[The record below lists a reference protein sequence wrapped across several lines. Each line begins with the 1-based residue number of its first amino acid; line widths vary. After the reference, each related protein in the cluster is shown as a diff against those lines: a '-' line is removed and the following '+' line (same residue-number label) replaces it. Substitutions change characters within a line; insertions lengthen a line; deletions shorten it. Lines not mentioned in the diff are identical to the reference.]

1 MALFGGGKAFAAA
14 PFAPCPGSQQL
25 LCAQIDV
32 PLDRSGSVPGTVSL
46 LVQELPAD
54 GTPRGVL
61 LLLAGGP
68 GQSGTDAF
76 GLSSPSS
83 TQLFRVAFPGYTL
96 ATLDVRG
103 TGKSGALRCPALQNA
118 LFLTVEQEATLT
130 AQCAASLGPS
140 RRFYGTR
147 DQAEDIDAARQALGA
162 NQIAVMGVSYGTQLA
177 LTYAELHPA
186 NVERLILD
194 SVAPPEGRDPF
205 SLDVIRSL
213 PATLASYCAGGLC
226 RGVTGNF
233 PGELAALA
241 NAIEAKPLRGSVL
254 TGRGR
259 RTVTMNGEDLLGLTI
274 DADLNPAVQAELPA
288 AVHAARAGNALPLLR
303 LFYLDSATQAEPAD
317 SISIGQFVSTLCT
330 DGPFPWAAGTPV
342 AARAAAISSTI
353 AALAPGTF
361 GPFGSWAAHLGTASL
376 CQLWPDALGTTLPS
390 AALPDVPVLT
400 LTGGLDL
407 RTPAA
412 NAAAVTGRFPHG
424 RLLVVPGVGHSVLT
438 ADLSFCAVKSVRL
451 WLAGGTPP
459 SRCPRVAPLVAP
471 IPAFSKPAGSTRLSR
486 AATLATA
493 KKVIREAEASV
504 LFALFTPSG
513 IGSVP
518 GLYGGMVVD
527 SGTTVRLVQYTDVP
541 GLSLDGTLT
550 IVSGAGPPLRFK
562 GTVSVSGP
570 RATPLTFSIA

>member
-1 MALFGGGKAFAAA
+1 MALFGGSSAFAAA
-14 PFAPCPGSQQL
+14 PFAPCPGAQQL

-32 PLDRSGSVPGTVSL
+32 PLDRSGTVPGTVSL
-46 LVQELPAD
+46 LVQELPGD

-68 GQSGTDAF
+68 GQSGTEAF

-103 TGKSGALRCPALQNA
+103 AGKSGALRCPALQNA
-118 LFLTVEQEATLT
+118 LFLKVEQEATLT
-130 AQCAASLGPS
+130 AQCATSIGPS

-162 NQIAVMGVSYGTQLA
+162 DQIAVMGVSYGTQLA

-205 SLDVIRSL
+205 SLNVIRSL

-241 NAIEAKPLRGSVL
+241 NAIEARPLRGSVL

-288 AVHAARAGNALPLLR
+288 AVHAAKAGNALPLLR
-303 LFYLDSATQAEPAD
+303 LFYLDSATQAESAD

-342 AARAAAISSTI
+342 AARGAAISSAI

-376 CQLWPDALGTTLPS
+376 CQLWPDA
-390 AALPDVPVLT
+390 
-400 LTGGLDL
+400 
-407 RTPAA
+407 
-412 NAAAVTGRFPHG
+412 
-424 RLLVVPGVGHSVLT
+424 
-438 ADLSFCAVKSVRL
+438 
-451 WLAGGTPP
+451 
-459 SRCPRVAPLVAP
+459 
-471 IPAFSKPAGSTRLSR
+471 
-486 AATLATA
+486 
-493 KKVIREAEASV
+493 
-504 LFALFTPSG
+504 
-513 IGSVP
+513 
-518 GLYGGMVVD
+518 
-527 SGTTVRLVQYTDVP
+527 
-541 GLSLDGTLT
+541 
-550 IVSGAGPPLRFK
+550 
-562 GTVSVSGP
+562 
-570 RATPLTFSIA
+570 

>member
-1 MALFGGGKAFAAA
+1 MALFGGGKALAAA

-32 PLDRSGSVPGTVSL
+32 PLDRSGTVPGTVSL

-61 LLLAGGP
+61 ILLAGGP
-68 GQSGTDAF
+68 GQSGTEAF
-76 GLSSPSS
+76 GLSSPGT
-83 TQLFRVAFPGYTL
+83 TQLFRIAFPGYTL

-130 AQCAASLGPS
+130 AQCAASIGPS

-205 SLDVIRSL
+205 SLNVIRSL
-213 PATLASYCAGGLC
+213 PATLASYCAGRLC

-259 RTVTMNGEDLLGLTI
+259 RTMTMNGEDLLGLTI

-303 LFYLDSATQAEPAD
+303 LFYLDSATQAESAD

-342 AARAAAISSTI
+342 AARGAAISSAI

-390 AALPDVPVLT
+390 APLPDVPVLT

-424 RLLVVPGVGHSVLT
+424 RLIVVPGVGHSVLT

-471 IPAFSKPAGSTRLSR
+471 IPAFAKPAGSARLSR

-504 LFALFTPSG
+504 LFAPSG

-518 GLYGGMVVD
+518 GLYGGMVVH
-527 SGTTVRLVQYTDVP
+527 SGTTARLVQYTDIP

-550 IVSGAGPPLRFK
+550 LVFGAGPLLRFK